1 MMKSSTRR
9 KFLKTSMSGT
19 VGALITGGVLGRVFG
34 KGRKI
39 AAPAIIQNRGDSIR
53 PNIVYVFADQL
64 RYSAVATSGNQV
76 VKTPHLDRMAEEG
89 AFFEQAF
96 SSCPLCS
103 PYRAQL
109 ITGRYSHKNGVVDNE
124 YKLKDN
130 QVTMHQALKEAGY
143 RTAHIGKWH
152 LGYGPFTEDKRY
164 GLDYMFANT
173 CDHHHYSVTYFEN
186 ERGPIKTRGWSPEI
200 ETNRA
205 MELMESYCSDGENR
219 PFSIHI
225 GFGPPHN
232 HYGGRPH
239 LPYDMYPGEFNIYDP
254 AKIDLPDNVPV
265 PLADFARNEIA
276 DYYANVT
283 ALDFQMG
290 RLFQK
295 LEELD
300 IAKNTIVCF
309 SSDHGDH
316 LRSYGYGGPGDRW
329 LHYSKRGN
337 KGTPHEEAIHIPF
350 FIKYPDRITG
360 GQRIRTMFSST
371 DVMPTLLSL
380 CGVDI
385 PEGVQGHDLSHTVF
399 GQKGYAPDSV
409 YLQLLG
415 HGWPHRGKWVGLWR
429 GLRTHRYTYA
439 RWREDEYRNM
449 LFDRDNDPFELNNLC
464 GEKEYEEIERKLEE
478 RLKLWMEETEDPFDT
493 GERDPETGMLILGQ
507 EFAHEKWYSDHSKKF
522 SFLKTAIR

>member
-1 MMKSSTRR
+1 MKSSSRR
-9 KFLKTSMSGT
+9 EFLKKSMAGT
-19 VGALITGGVLGRVFG
+19 MGAVVAGGAMGRVFG
-34 KGRKI
+34 TGRERS
-39 AAPAIIQNRGDSIR
+39 APAVIKKRGNGNR
-53 PNIVYVFADQL
+53 PNILYVFADQL
-64 RYSAVATSGNQV
+64 RYSAVGASGNQV
-76 VKTPHLDRMAEEG
+76 IRTPHLNRMAEEG

-96 SSCPLCS
+96 SSCPICS
-103 PYRAQL
+103 PYRCQL

-124 YKLKDN
+124 YKPRTD
-130 QVTMHQALKEAGY
+130 QVTMHQALKEVGY

-152 LGYGPFTEDKRY
+152 LGYGPFTEEKRY

-173 CDHHHYSVTYFEN
+173 CDHHHYSATYYEN
-186 ERGPIKTRGWSPEI
+186 ERGPIKTHGWSPEI

-205 MELMESYCSDGENR
+205 MELMESYSLDGENR

-232 HYGGRPH
+232 HYGGSPH

-254 AKIDLPDNVPV
+254 ARIDLPKNVPV

-290 RLFQK
+290 RLFRK
-295 LEELD
+295 LEELG
-300 IAKNTIVCF
+300 IIENTIVCF

-329 LHYSKRGN
+329 LHYSKRAN
-337 KGTPHEEAIHIPF
+337 KATPHEEAVHIPF
-350 FIKYPDRITG
+350 IIRYPDKIKG
-360 GQRIRTMFSST
+360 GLRTQTMFNSV

-385 PEGVQGHDLSHTVF
+385 PEKVQGHNLSHAAL
-399 GQKGYAPDSV
+399 GEKGYEPDSV
-409 YLQLLG
+409 YLQILG

-439 RWREDEYRNM
+439 RWKDDEYRNM
-449 LFDRDNDPFELNNLC
+449 LFDREKDTFEMKNLS
-464 GEKEYEEIERKLEE
+464 GEKAYAKVEEEMEA
-478 RLKLWMEETEDPFDT
+478 RLQRWIEETEDPFDT
-493 GERDPETGMLILGQ
+493 GERDPETGMLALGQ
-507 EFAHEKWYSDHSKKF
+507 EFTHDKYYSDHSKRF